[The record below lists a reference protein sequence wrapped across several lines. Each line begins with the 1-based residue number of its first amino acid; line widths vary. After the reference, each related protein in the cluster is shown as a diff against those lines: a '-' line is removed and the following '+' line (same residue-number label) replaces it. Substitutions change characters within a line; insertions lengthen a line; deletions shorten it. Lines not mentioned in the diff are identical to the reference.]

1 MKKWL
6 KITLWGVGALI
17 CTVILLLG
25 AFLYLWTTQNER
37 DNRNPAKQTEM
48 KQATLEWARLAPFPK
63 EATNFN
69 IKTEGSMFTR
79 SFRGSFSAPK
89 NVIESWIQKSP
100 GFKDA
105 KIEKIDEGIQKYII
119 TPGGGANWAEVTIN
133 YLENKVDFYVCW
145 S

>member
-1 MKKWL
+1 
-6 KITLWGVGALI
+6 
-17 CTVILLLG
+17 
-25 AFLYLWTTQNER
+25 
-37 DNRNPAKQTEM
+37 
-48 KQATLEWARLAPFPK
+48 
-63 EATNFN
+63 
-69 IKTEGSMFTR
+69 MFTR